1 MKLTASY
8 SICYARKKGEI
19 KILTKSSS
27 PHDKP
32 IEKRSYTHA
41 RGTKNLALCV
51 CLFLEREC
59 KDKWKKKKKSMK
71 RSTEGR
77 GVTLAMWDLIHSE
90 RRRKIPT
97 ISYFSRFCYLFIR
110 LFYLLYWVPI
120 WLYLCLSLSPPIN
133 ERETAFFHF
142 LAFEEQWQFWLKIS
156 QSTPLFFG
164 FSWFCRRWEMQVKHA
179 YMSCDILS
187 QDIDAHWKKLHEPW
201 KQKKS

>member
-133 ERETAFFHF
+133 ERETELFFTFLLLKNSGSFGWKYHNLPLFF
-142 LAFEEQWQFWLKIS
+142 LAFLGFAEDGKCKWNMHTWAVISWAKI
-156 QSTPLFFG
+156 
-164 FSWFCRRWEMQVKHA
+164 
-179 YMSCDILS
+179 
-187 QDIDAHWKKLHEPW
+187 
-201 KQKKS
+201 